1 MNNTKRKLTT
11 ALLIA
16 VILSTVGIGYAQDT
30 ATDEPTPT
38 VETTEQAPVVV
49 IIEAPAPVEPTEPA
63 PTSTVQ
69 SFLFTGA
76 VFAGLG
82 VLTFVF
88 YQQGKNLKVVA
99 GTVPPEIAQLIFRVG
114 MGQVSATEE
123 LYDDEALKTLA
134 TALGYE
140 VVPDGNGG
148 FTIKASAQAVA
159 QNVEAKK
166 DEYLR
171 SGDR

>member
-1 MNNTKRKLTT
+1 MMKRNILALILIF
-11 ALLIA
+11 ALLWGA
-16 VILSTVGIGYAQDT
+16 VASYAQSDT
-30 ATDEPTPT
+30 PTPEGEAT
-38 VETTEQAPVVV
+38 AVV
-49 IIEAPAPVEPTEPA
+49 EAPPDVTVIVEQSEPTEPA

-76 VFAGLG
+76 VFAGLA

-88 YQQGKNLKVVA
+88 WQQGRNLKVVA

-114 MGQVSATEE
+114 MGQVTATEE

-140 VVPDGNGG
+140 VIADGRGG
-148 FTIKASAQAVA
+148 YTIVA
-159 QNVEAKK
+159 AANVVAENVAIGKEQKK
-166 DEYLR
+166 
-171 SGDR
+171 

>member
-1 MNNTKRKLTT
+1 MKKKLTT
-11 ALLIA
+11 ALLCA
-16 VILSTVGIGYAQDT
+16 VFLATSLTTVRAQD

-38 VETTEQAPVVV
+38 PETTEQAPVVV
-49 IIEAPAPVEPTEPA
+49 IVEAPAPVEPVEPA

-76 VFAGLG
+76 VFAGLA

-88 YQQGKNLKVVA
+88 WQQGKNLKVVA
-99 GTVPPEIAQLIFRVG
+99 GTVPPEIAQLIFRLG

-134 TALGYE
+134 KALGYE
-140 VVPDGNGG
+140 VFQDENGA
-148 FTIKASAQAVA
+148 FTIRASAQAVA
-159 QNVEAKK
+159 QNVENKK
-166 DEYLR
+166 DAYLR
-171 SGDR
+171 SADR